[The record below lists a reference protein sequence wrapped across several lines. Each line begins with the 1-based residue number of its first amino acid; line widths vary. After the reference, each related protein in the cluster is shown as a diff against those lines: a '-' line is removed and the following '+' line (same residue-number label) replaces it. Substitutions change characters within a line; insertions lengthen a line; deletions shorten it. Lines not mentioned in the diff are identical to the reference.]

1 MTQLKQSTAG
11 GSIAER
17 LVNAR
22 KAMDAKEWWTAA
34 FELDKAVRE
43 DPRNAD
49 LARAIEAYKA
59 ANK

>member
-1 MTQLKQSTAG
+1 
-11 GSIAER
+11 
-17 LVNAR
+17 
-22 KAMDAKEWWTAA
+22 MDAKEWWTAA